1 MKIDLK
7 NIVTAVLLFASS
19 AVWAQPKKV
28 VADRIIA
35 IVGNKIVLQSDIENN
50 LQDMARQGMDI
61 PENAKCFTLEQ
72 NMGIKAL
79 VLQAEKDSL
88 PVTDEE
94 IDADIELHV
103 VWYW

>member
-1 MKIDLK
+1 MKIELRFV
-7 NIVTAVLLFASS
+7 VTAFLLLGSTIA
-19 AVWAQPKKV
+19 WAQPKKV
-28 VADRIIA
+28 VADKIIA

-61 PENAKCFTLEQ
+61 PENARCFTLEQ

-94 IDADIELHV
+94 VDADI
-103 VWYW
+103 